1 MIIHLFNPEHDLA
14 LAHNGRHFTPPHAA
28 RELRMNLGYIPALWA
43 ADGDIVLVDDSDFAQ
58 KASRR
63 LRSRMANVSF
73 LTADEFRLRFNPQ
86 AVSLTPGEC
95 EVQVWG
101 WDAAV
106 CFQLSEAG
114 VPQSLLPSDEQL
126 TALRQLS
133 HRRTAVGLLAA
144 LRQHQSLTDQ
154 TVGESCECRTMD
166 DVQQIISRWRR
177 VVLKAPWSSSGR
189 GIKYV
194 DGQLSRSQQGWCV
207 NILREQGSV
216 VAEVYYNKV
225 KDFGMEFFSDGR
237 GNVSYLGLS
246 LFSTLNGAYTGNI
259 LATEADKEQMLAAY
273 LPAELTHAVRIQLEA
288 LLSQT
293 IGTAYRGPLGIDMM
307 VVSQSSKEHA
317 QSSDSKIQNS
327 NFNAQSSK
335 LNVQISKFLLH
346 PCVELNL
353 RRTMGHV
360 ALALSP
366 SSLEPQRLMQ
376 ITHGT
381 NYELK
386 LHKQLLNEV

>member
-1 MIIHLFNPEHDLA
+1 MYCRSCGTKLDIRKGTCPVC
-14 LAHNGRHFTPPHAA
+14 G
-28 RELRMNLGYIPALWA
+28 
-43 ADGDIVLVDDSDFAQ
+43 ADQRV
-58 KASRR
+58 RR
-63 LRSRMANVSF
+63 VSFF
-73 LTADEFRLRFNPQ
+73 LTA
-86 AVSLTPGEC
+86 V
-95 EVQVWG
+95 V
-101 WDAAV
+101 
-106 CFQLSEAG
+106 
-114 VPQSLLPSDEQL
+114 
-126 TALRQLS
+126 
-133 HRRTAVGLLAA
+133 LLAA
-144 LRQHQSLTDQ
+144 LRQHQSLADQ

-166 DVQQIISRWRR
+166 DVQQIISRWHH

-237 GNVSYLGLS
+237 GNVTYLGLS
-246 LFSTLNGAYTGNI
+246 LFSTLYGAYTGNI

-273 LPAELTHAVRIQLEA
+273 LPTELTHAVRIQLEA

-307 VVSQSSKEHA
+307 VVSQSSKDHA
-317 QSSDSKIQNS
+317 QSSK
-327 NFNAQSSK
+327 FNVQSS
-335 LNVQISKFLLH
+335 NFLLH

-360 ALALSP
+360 ALAL
-366 SSLEPQRLMQ
+366 LKRLGDSVENGSHKEMI
-376 ITHGT
+376 ITYNK

-386 LHKQLLNEV
+386 ISKP

>member
-1 MIIHLFNPEHDLA
+1 
-14 LAHNGRHFTPPHAA
+14 
-28 RELRMNLGYIPALWA
+28 
-43 ADGDIVLVDDSDFAQ
+43 
-58 KASRR
+58 
-63 LRSRMANVSF
+63 
-73 LTADEFRLRFNPQ
+73 
-86 AVSLTPGEC
+86 
-95 EVQVWG
+95 
-101 WDAAV
+101 
-106 CFQLSEAG
+106 
-114 VPQSLLPSDEQL
+114 L

-144 LRQHQSLTDQ
+144 LRQHQSLADQ

-166 DVQQIISRWRR
+166 DVLQILSRWRR

-216 VAEVYYNKV
+216 VAEVHYNKV

-237 GNVSYLGLS
+237 GNVTYLGLS

-273 LPAELTHAVRIQLEA
+273 LPAELTHAVRTQLEA
-288 LLSQT
+288 LLSQP
-293 IGTAYRGPLGIDMM
+293 IGTAYHAPLGMDMM
-307 VVSQSSKEHA
+307 VVSQSSKDHAQTSMFKA
-317 QSSDSKIQNS
+317 QSSN
-327 NFNAQSSK
+327 
-335 LNVQISKFLLH
+335 FLLH

-376 ITHGT
+376 ITHGA

-386 LHKQLLNEV
+386 LHKHFMNEV